1 LFFLKI
7 SRYLAISFQKKYQNV
22 NACAWTTSQTRT
34 FMLFMDFSRACEHLE
49 GTSGRLDMIDYIS
62 RVLPTLT
69 PEELPVFVRFVM
81 GRIFPDWS
89 SKKLGI
95 GPNLLYEAIGYV
107 AGMKKEQVI
116 EKITITGD
124 AGRAVEELLSIK
136 SQTTFFHE
144 DLDLVRV
151 YTELI
156 TIAEMEGKKSQRE
169 KLLAVRR
176 LLGNAHPLEGRYLTR
191 IMLEEL
197 RIGVGEGSVRDA
209 IARAFSVDSALVE
222 HAMQALN
229 DAGEVARLAR
239 RGPDALREVRITLFH
254 PVRMMLAQQGTIPD
268 MIQEHGKI
276 AAEFKY
282 DGSRFQFHKKGN
294 WARLYS
300 RRLEDVTAALPDVIE
315 KLITSTAHDVILD
328 GEVIAIKEGK
338 PMPFQSVLRR
348 FRRRHDIAE
357 AQDAI
362 EMVPNV
368 FDILYLDGETL
379 IDLPLEKRRQR
390 LESVVNRYIAPQVVS
405 SDPQEIEHTYKDALE
420 AGHEGIMIKVP
431 ASPYSPGQRGKNWIK
446 IKPDVDTLDL
456 AVIGGEWGEGKRAH
470 IFGSFLVA
478 CQDQGRLIALSRVA
492 TGFSDEQLGEVYD
505 LLKDRVI
512 KKSGKEVSFEP
523 DLVFEVGYAELQ
535 VSPTYEGGFALRF
548 PRFIRIRDDKNITDV
563 ETLESIRERYQ
574 RQAKSAQAYQK

>member
-1 LFFLKI
+1 MI
-7 SRYLAISFQKKYQNV
+7 KKEQNV
-22 NACAWTTSQTRT
+22 NACAWTTSQKRT
-34 FMLFMDFSRACEHLE
+34 FMLFMDFSKACEQLE
-49 GTSGRLDMIDYIS
+49 GTSGRLDMIDIIS
-62 RVLPTLT
+62 RVLPTLS

-116 EKITITGD
+116 EKINATGD

-156 TIAEMEGKKSQRE
+156 AIAELEGKKSQRE

-176 LLGNAHPLEGRYLTR
+176 LLGNAHPLEGRYLAR

-197 RIGVGEGSVRDA
+197 RIGVGEGSVREA
-209 IARAFSVDSALVE
+209 IAKAFLVDSALVE
-222 HAMQALN
+222 HAMSALN

-239 RGPDALREVRITLFH
+239 LGPDALREVRITLFH

-268 MIQEHGKI
+268 MIQEHGQI

-328 GEVIAIKEGK
+328 GEVIAIKDDK

-379 IDLPLEKRRQR
+379 IDLPLEKRRER
-390 LESVVNRYIAPQVVS
+390 LESVVNRYIAPQLVS
-405 SDPQEIEHTYKDALE
+405 SDPLEIERTYKAALD

-470 IFGSFLVA
+470 VFGSFLVA
-478 CQDQGRLIALSRVA
+478 CQDQGKLIALSRVA
-492 TGFSDEQLGEVYD
+492 TGFSDEQLIEVYD

-535 VSPTYEGGFALRF
+535 ISPTYEGGFALRF
-548 PRFIRIRDDKNITDV
+548 PRFIRIRDDKDITDV
-563 ETLESIRERYQ
+563 ETLESIRERYF

>member
-1 LFFLKI
+1 
-7 SRYLAISFQKKYQNV
+7 
-22 NACAWTTSQTRT
+22 
-34 FMLFMDFSRACEHLE
+34 
-49 GTSGRLDMIDYIS
+49 MIDIIS
-62 RVLPTLT
+62 RVLPTLS

-116 EKITITGD
+116 EKINTTGD

-151 YTELI
+151 YADLI
-156 TIAEMEGKKSQRE
+156 AIAEMEGKKSQRE

-209 IARAFSVDSALVE
+209 IARAFSVDSTLVE

-229 DAGEVARLAR
+229 DAGEVARLAKL
-239 RGPDALREVRITLFH
+239 GPDALRDVRITLFH

-268 MIQEHGKI
+268 MIKEHGQI

-315 KLITSTAHDVILD
+315 KLITSTGHDVILD
-328 GEVIAIKEGK
+328 GEVIAIKDNK

-379 IDLPLEKRRQR
+379 IDLPLEKRRKH
-390 LESVVNRYIAPQVVS
+390 LESVVNRYITPQVVS
-405 SDPQEIEHTYKDALE
+405 SDPLEIERTYKEALE

-446 IKPDVDTLDL
+446 IKPDVDRS
-456 AVIGGEWGEGKRAH
+456 EER
-470 IFGSFLVA
+470 
-478 CQDQGRLIALSRVA
+478 RV
-492 TGFSDEQLGEVYD
+492 V
-505 LLKDRVI
+505 
-512 KKSGKEVSFEP
+512 KEC
-523 DLVFEVGYAELQ
+523 
-535 VSPTYEGGFALRF
+535 
-548 PRFIRIRDDKNITDV
+548 
-563 ETLESIRERYQ
+563 
-574 RQAKSAQAYQK
+574 

>member
-1 LFFLKI
+1 MDNITKEIL
-7 SRYLAISFQKKYQNV
+7 
-22 NACAWTTSQTRT
+22 
-34 FMLFMDFSRACEHLE
+34 MLFMDFSRVCEQLE
-49 GTSGRLDMIDYIS
+49 GTSGRLDMIDIIS
-62 RVLPTLT
+62 RVLPTLSQ
-69 PEELPVFVRFVM
+69 EELPVFVRFVM

-89 SKKLGI
+89 SRKLGI

-107 AGMKKEQVI
+107 AGMKKEQVV
-116 EKITITGD
+116 EKITTTGD

-151 YTELI
+151 YSEL
-156 TIAEMEGKKSQRE
+156 TAIAEMEGKKSQRE

-176 LLGNAHPLEGRYLTR
+176 LLANAHPLEGKYLAR

-209 IARAFSVDSALVE
+209 IARAFAVDAGLVE
-222 HAMQALN
+222 HAIQALN
-229 DAGEVARLAR
+229 DTGEVARLAR
-239 RGPDALREVRITLFH
+239 LGPDSLRDIRITLFH

-268 MIQEHGKI
+268 MIKEHGRI

-315 KLITSTAHDVILD
+315 KLIASTGHDVLLD
-328 GEVIAIKEGK
+328 GEVIAIKDNK

-362 EMVPNV
+362 ELVPIV

-379 IDLPLEKRRQR
+379 IELPLEKRRER
-390 LESVVNRYIAPQVVS
+390 LLSVVNGYIAPQVVS
-405 SDPQEIEHTYKDALE
+405 SDPLEIEQTYKQALD

-431 ASPYSPGQRGKNWIK
+431 SSPYSPGQRGKNWIK
-446 IKPDVDTLDL
+446 IKPEVDTLDL

-470 IFGSFLVA
+470 VFGSFLVA
-478 CQDQGRLIALSRVA
+478 CQDQGKLIALSRVA
-492 TGFSDEQLGEVYD
+492 TGFSDEQLAEVYD
-505 LLKDRVI
+505 LLKDRVT

-523 DLVFEVGYAELQ
+523 ELVFEVGYSELQ

-548 PRFIRIRDDKNITDV
+548 PRFIRIRDDKGITDV
-563 ETLESIRERYQ
+563 ETLDSIRERYQ
-574 RQAKSAQAYQK
+574 RQSKSAQAYQK

>member
-1 LFFLKI
+1 
-7 SRYLAISFQKKYQNV
+7 
-22 NACAWTTSQTRT
+22 
-34 FMLFMDFSRACEHLE
+34 MLFMDFSRACEQLE
-49 GTSGRLDMIDYIS
+49 GTSGRLDMIDIIS
-62 RVLPTLT
+62 RILPTLS

-81 GRIFPDWS
+81 GRIFADWS

-107 AGMKKEQVI
+107 AGLKKEEVI
-116 EKITITGD
+116 EKINATGD
-124 AGRAVEELLSIK
+124 AGRAVEELLLSK

-144 DLDLVRV
+144 ELDLVRV

-176 LLGNAHPLEGRYLTR
+176 LLGNSHPLEGRYLTR

-209 IARAFSVDSALVE
+209 IAKAFSVDSALVE

-229 DAGEVARLAR
+229 DAGEVARLAKL
-239 RGPDALREVRITLFH
+239 GPDALRNVRITLFH
-254 PVRMMLAQQGTIPD
+254 PVRMMLAQQGTIQD
-268 MIQEHGKI
+268 MINEHGQI

-315 KLITSTAHDVILD
+315 KLISSTSHDVILD
-328 GEVIAIKEGK
+328 GEVIAIKDNK

-362 EMVPNV
+362 ELVPNV
-368 FDILYLDGETL
+368 FDILYLDEETL
-379 IDLPLEKRRQR
+379 IDLPLNERRKR
-390 LESVVNRYIAPQVVS
+390 LESAVTMYIAPQIIS
-405 SDPQEIEHTYKDALE
+405 SDPLEIERTYKAALD

-431 ASPYSPGQRGKNWIK
+431 ASPYSPGQRGKQWIK
-446 IKPDVDTLDL
+446 IKPEVDTLDL

-470 IFGSFLVA
+470 VFGSFLVA
-478 CQDQGRLIALSRVA
+478 CQDAGKLIPLSRVA
-492 TGFSDEQLGEVYD
+492 TGFSDEQLSEVYE
-505 LLKDRVI
+505 LLKDRVV
-512 KKSGKEVSFEP
+512 KKAGKEVSFEP
-523 DLVFEVGYAELQ
+523 ELVFEVGYAELQ

-548 PRFIRIRDDKNITDV
+548 PRFVRIRDDKDIADI
-563 ETLESIRERYQ
+563 ETLDSIRKRYDLQ
-574 RQAKSAQAYQK
+574 TKSAQAYRA

>member
-1 LFFLKI
+1 
-7 SRYLAISFQKKYQNV
+7 
-22 NACAWTTSQTRT
+22 
-34 FMLFMDFSRACEHLE
+34 MLFMDFSRACEQLE
-49 GTSGRLDMIDYIS
+49 GTSGRLDMIDIIS
-62 RVLPTLT
+62 RILPTLSA
-69 PEELPVFVRFVM
+69 EELPVFVRFVM
-81 GRIFPDWS
+81 GRIFADWS

-107 AGMKKEQVI
+107 AGLKKEEVI
-116 EKITITGD
+116 EKINATGD
-124 AGRAVEELLSIK
+124 AGRAVEELLLSK

-144 DLDLVRV
+144 ELDLVRV

-176 LLGNAHPLEGRYLTR
+176 LLGNSHPLEGRYLTR

-209 IARAFSVDSALVE
+209 IAKAFSVDSALVE

-229 DAGEVARLAR
+229 DAGEVARLAKL
-239 RGPDALREVRITLFH
+239 GPDALRNVRITLFH
-254 PVRMMLAQQGTIPD
+254 PVRMMLAQQGTIQD
-268 MIQEHGKI
+268 MINEHGQI

-315 KLITSTAHDVILD
+315 KLISSTSHDVILD
-328 GEVIAIKEGK
+328 GEVIAIKDNK

-368 FDILYLDGETL
+368 FDILYLDEETL
-379 IDLPLEKRRQR
+379 IGLPLDERRKR
-390 LESVVNRYIAPQVVS
+390 LEATVTMYIAPQVVS
-405 SDPQEIEHTYKDALE
+405 SDPREIERTYKAALD

-431 ASPYSPGQRGKNWIK
+431 ASPYSPGQRGKQWIK
-446 IKPDVDTLDL
+446 IKPEVDTLDL

-470 IFGSFLVA
+470 VFGSFLVA
-478 CQDQGRLIALSRVA
+478 CQDAGKLIPLSRVA
-492 TGFSDEQLGEVYD
+492 TGFSDEQLSEVYE
-505 LLKDRVI
+505 LLKDRVV
-512 KKSGKEVSFEP
+512 KKAGKEVSFEP
-523 DLVFEVGYAELQ
+523 ELVFEVGYAELQ

-548 PRFIRIRDDKNITDV
+548 PRFVRIRDDKDIADV
-563 ETLESIRERYQ
+563 ETLDSIRQRYERQ
-574 RQAKSAQAYQK
+574 TKSAQAYEK

>member
-1 LFFLKI
+1 MIKME
-7 SRYLAISFQKKYQNV
+7 QNV
-22 NACAWTTSQTRT
+22 NACASTTSQKRT
-34 FMLFMDFSRACEHLE
+34 FMLFMDFSRACEQLE
-49 GTSGRLDMIDYIS
+49 GTSGRLDMIDIIS
-62 RVLPTLT
+62 RVLPTLS

-116 EKITITGD
+116 EKINTTGD

-156 TIAEMEGKKSQRE
+156 AIAEMEGKKSQRE

-176 LLGNAHPLEGRYLTR
+176 LLGNAHPLEGRYLAR

-209 IARAFSVDSALVE
+209 IARAFLVDSALVE

-229 DAGEVARLAR
+229 DAGEVARLAKL
-239 RGPDALREVRITLFH
+239 GPDALREVRITLFH

-268 MIQEHGKI
+268 MIKEHGQI

-328 GEVIAIKEGK
+328 GEVIAIKEDK

-379 IDLPLEKRRQR
+379 IDLPLEKRRER
-390 LESVVNRYIAPQVVS
+390 LLSVVTRYIAPQIVS
-405 SDPQEIEHTYKDALE
+405 SDPLEIERTYKAALD

-431 ASPYSPGQRGKNWIK
+431 ASPYSPGPAGEK
-446 IKPDVDTLDL
+446 LD
-456 AVIGGEWGEGKRAH
+456 
-470 IFGSFLVA
+470 
-478 CQDQGRLIALSRVA
+478 
-492 TGFSDEQLGEVYD
+492 
-505 LLKDRVI
+505 
-512 KKSGKEVSFEP
+512 
-523 DLVFEVGYAELQ
+523 
-535 VSPTYEGGFALRF
+535 
-548 PRFIRIRDDKNITDV
+548 
-563 ETLESIRERYQ
+563 
-574 RQAKSAQAYQK
+574 

>member
-1 LFFLKI
+1 
-7 SRYLAISFQKKYQNV
+7 
-22 NACAWTTSQTRT
+22 
-34 FMLFMDFSRACEHLE
+34 MLFMDFSRACEQLE
-49 GTSGRLDMIDYIS
+49 GTSGRLDMIDIIS
-62 RVLPTLT
+62 RILPTLS

-116 EKITITGD
+116 EKINATGD
-124 AGRAVEELLSIK
+124 AGRAVEDLLLSK

-144 DLDLVRV
+144 ELDLVRV

-156 TIAEMEGKKSQRE
+156 TIADMEGKKSQRE

-176 LLGNAHPLEGRYLTR
+176 LLGNSHPLEGRYLTR

-209 IARAFSVDSALVE
+209 IAKAFNVDSALVE
-222 HAMQALN
+222 HGMQALN
-229 DAGEVARLAR
+229 DAGEVARLAKL
-239 RGPDALREVRITLFH
+239 GPDALRNVRITLFH
-254 PVRMMLAQQGTIPD
+254 PVRMMLAQQGTIHD
-268 MIQEHGKI
+268 MITEHGQI

-315 KLITSTAHDVILD
+315 KLISSTSHDVILD
-328 GEVIAIKEGK
+328 GEVIAIKDNK

-357 AQDAI
+357 AQDAV
-362 EMVPNV
+362 ELVPNV
-368 FDILYLDGETL
+368 FDILYLDEETL
-379 IDLPLEKRRQR
+379 IDLPLDERRKR
-390 LESVVNRYIAPQVVS
+390 LESAVTMYIAPQVVS
-405 SDPQEIEHTYKDALE
+405 SDPQEIERTYKAALD

-431 ASPYSPGQRGKNWIK
+431 ASPYSPGQRGKQWIK
-446 IKPDVDTLDL
+446 IKPEVDTLDL

-470 IFGSFLVA
+470 VFGSFLVA
-478 CQDQGRLIALSRVA
+478 CQDSGKLIPLSRVA
-492 TGFSDEQLGEVYD
+492 TGFSDEQLSEVYE
-505 LLKDRVI
+505 LLKDRVV
-512 KKSGKEVSFEP
+512 KKAGKEVSFEP
-523 DLVFEVGYAELQ
+523 ELVFEVGYAELQ

-548 PRFIRIRDDKNITDV
+548 PRFVRIRDDKDIADV
-563 ETLESIRERYQ
+563 ETLDSIRQRYERQ
-574 RQAKSAQAYQK
+574 TKSAQAYQK

>member
-1 LFFLKI
+1 
-7 SRYLAISFQKKYQNV
+7 
-22 NACAWTTSQTRT
+22 
-34 FMLFMDFSRACEHLE
+34 MLFMDFSRACEQLE
-49 GTSGRLDMIDYIS
+49 GTSGRLDMIDIIS
-62 RVLPTLT
+62 RILPTLS

-81 GRIFPDWS
+81 GRIFADWS

-95 GPNLLYEAIGYV
+95 GPSLLYEAIGYV
-107 AGMKKEQVI
+107 AGLKKEEVI
-116 EKITITGD
+116 EKINATGD
-124 AGRAVEELLSIK
+124 AGRAVEELLLSK

-144 DLDLVRV
+144 ELDLVRV

-176 LLGNAHPLEGRYLTR
+176 LLGNSHPLEGRYLTR

-209 IARAFSVDSALVE
+209 IAKAFSVDSALVE

-229 DAGEVARLAR
+229 DAGEVARLAKL
-239 RGPDALREVRITLFH
+239 GPDALRNVRITLFH
-254 PVRMMLAQQGTIPD
+254 PVRMMLAQQGTIQD
-268 MIQEHGKI
+268 MINEHGQI

-315 KLITSTAHDVILD
+315 KLISSTSHDVILD
-328 GEVIAIKEGK
+328 GEVIAIKDNK

-362 EMVPNV
+362 ELVPNV
-368 FDILYLDGETL
+368 FDILYLDEETL
-379 IDLPLEKRRQR
+379 IGLPLDERRKR
-390 LESVVNRYIAPQVVS
+390 LEATVTMYIAPQVVS
-405 SDPQEIEHTYKDALE
+405 SDPREIERTYKAALD

-431 ASPYSPGQRGKNWIK
+431 ASPYSPGQRGKQWIK
-446 IKPDVDTLDL
+446 IKPEVDTLDL

-470 IFGSFLVA
+470 VFGSFLVA
-478 CQDQGRLIALSRVA
+478 CQDAGKLIPLSRVA
-492 TGFSDEQLGEVYD
+492 TGFSDEQLSEVYE
-505 LLKDRVI
+505 LLKDRVV
-512 KKSGKEVSFEP
+512 KKAGKEVSFEP
-523 DLVFEVGYAELQ
+523 ELVFEVGYAELQ
-535 VSPTYEGGFALRF
+535 VSPTYEGGFALLF
-548 PRFIRIRDDKNITDV
+548 PRFVRIRDDKDVADV
-563 ETLESIRERYQ
+563 ETLDSIRRRYELKT
-574 RQAKSAQAYQK
+574 KSAKAYEK

>member
-1 LFFLKI
+1 
-7 SRYLAISFQKKYQNV
+7 
-22 NACAWTTSQTRT
+22 
-34 FMLFMDFSRACEHLE
+34 MLFMDFSRACEHLE
-49 GTSGRLDMIDYIS
+49 GTPGRLDMIDIIS
-62 RVLPTLT
+62 HILPTLT

-151 YTELI
+151 YAELI
-156 TIAEMEGKKSQRE
+156 AIAEMEGKKSQRE

-209 IARAFSVDSALVE
+209 IARAFSADSALVE

-229 DAGEVARLAR
+229 DAGEVARLAKL
-239 RGPDALREVRITLFH
+239 GPDALREVHITLFH

-268 MIQEHGKI
+268 MIQEHGQI

-315 KLITSTAHDVILD
+315 KLITSTSHDVILD

-379 IDLPLEKRRQR
+379 IDLPLEKRRKR
-390 LESVVNRYIAPQVVS
+390 LESVVNQYLAPQVVS
-405 SDPQEIEHTYKDALE
+405 SDPREIERTYKEALE

-470 IFGSFLVA
+470 VFGSFLVA
-478 CQDQGRLIALSRVA
+478 CQDQGKLIALSRVA

-523 DLVFEVGYAELQ
+523 DLVFEVGYSELQ
-535 VSPTYEGGFALRF
+535 ASPTYEGGYALRF

-574 RQAKSAQAYQK
+574 RQTKSAQAYQK